1 MGSLSKTATG
11 NGYMYKQS
19 HNDAYLTVKSASGIY
34 LNLENGQRILDAT
47 CGAAVSSLGHGD
59 ARVTRAIAQQLDQV
73 SYCHPGFFKTSIA
86 EQLANFLVDST
97 DGKMARACI
106 MGSGVLL
113 SILIVALL
121 WVNLCR
127 MLGSEA
133 MEAAMKLARQYFL
146 ELSPQSPR
154 FRFIARDGSW
164 HGSTLATLAIGDFK
178 IRKHLFEPLLAEN
191 VVRVSACHP
200 YRGLKKGEKPE
211 NYVARLAQELDD
223 EFQKVGPE
231 TVCAFVA
238 EPVVGT
244 VSRSVLIHKL
254 P

>member
-1 MGSLSKTATG
+1 MGSTSKATD
-11 NGYMYKQS
+11 NGYMYKRS
-19 HNDAYLTVKSASGIY
+19 DNDAYLTVKSASGIY

-59 ARVTRAIAQQLDQV
+59 TRVMRAIAQQLDQV

-97 DGKMARACI
+97 DGRMARACI
-106 MGSGVLL
+106 TGSGVLL
-113 SILIVALL
+113 WNETVALIWTNSYRL
-121 WVNLCR
+121 
-127 MLGSEA
+127 LGSEA

-146 ELSPQSPR
+146 EISPQSPR
-154 FRFIARDGSW
+154 FRFIAREGSW
-164 HGSTLATLAIGDFK
+164 HGSTIATLAIGDFK
-178 IRKHLFEPLLAEN
+178 IRKHLFEPLFADN

-200 YRGLKKGEKPE
+200 FRGLRKDENTE
-211 NYVARLAQELDD
+211 NYVARLTQELED
-223 EFQKVGPE
+223 EFQRVGPE

-244 VSRSVLIHKL
+244 VSGVTWIPKL